1 MEQRAVIRLANRIE
15 RVSSPGLVNDFGRRI
30 GFRCRGRPVVPY
42 RPVPGLLA
50 GHATGPV
57 ETLAGVPCDEAA
69 PERRVAGI
77 SDPGA
82 VPAPGGIPTVGAFA
96 GRLRI
101 QGTTRGEAPWPK

>member
-1 MEQRAVIRLANRIE
+1 MEECAVIRLANRIG
-15 RVSSPGLVNDFGRRI
+15 RVSSPRLVNGFGHRI
-30 GFRCRGRPVVPY
+30 GFRRRERPVVPY

-69 PERRVAGI
+69 PERGVAGI
-77 SDPGA
+77 SGPGA
-82 VPAPGGIPTVGAFA
+82 VPAPVGIPTAGAFA

-101 QGTTRGEAPWPK
+101 QGMTRGEAPWPK